1 MKDKDYLNVIEEIN
15 ENELPNVELNGEE
28 KEYIKKDVFRVL
40 KKLKERN
47 IDFDVN
53 IDEKDALKYVNNED
67 AELEKAIYGIKNSR
81 MMRVFIESRIDEELK
96 NENILK
102 RIEYELPSIFYWG
115 RSAIFNYAFITDDEF
130 IWYGFDIDYK
140 LVTKGREK
148 LKKIRSAGKLRD
160 SFETEGVEYC
170 IRGTNSYFVLVIYNE
185 PKIKEMDEFIDFL
198 NSRGIKLFNKARFA
212 MFEKIFYGVLYTMTG
227 LGLIYM
233 LQKLF
238 YMW

>member
-1 MKDKDYLNVIEEIN
+1 MKDKDYLNVIEEID

-28 KEYIKKDVFRVL
+28 KDVIKKDVFRVL

-47 IDFDVN
+47 IDFDVD
-53 IDEKDALKYVNNED
+53 IDEKEALEYIDNKNED
-67 AELEKAIYGIKNSR
+67 LKKAIYGVKNSK
-81 MMRVFIESRIDEELK
+81 MMKLFIENRINEELK

-102 RIEYELPSIFYWG
+102 SIEYELPSIFYWG
-115 RSAIFNYAFITDDEF
+115 RSAIFNYAFITDEEF

-148 LKKIRSAGKLRD
+148 LEKIRSAGKIRD

-170 IRGTNSYFVLVIYNE
+170 IRSKNSYFVLIIYSE
-185 PKIKEMDEFIDFL
+185 TKIKEMDEFIEFL
-198 NSRGIKLFNKARFA
+198 NSRGVRLFNKARFA
-212 MFEKIFYGVLYTMTG
+212 MFEKVFYGVLYTMTG

-238 YMW
+238 YSW